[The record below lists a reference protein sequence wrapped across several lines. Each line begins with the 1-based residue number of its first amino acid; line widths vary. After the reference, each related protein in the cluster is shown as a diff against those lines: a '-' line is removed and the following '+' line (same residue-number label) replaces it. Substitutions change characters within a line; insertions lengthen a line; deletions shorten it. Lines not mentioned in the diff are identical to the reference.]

1 MAQQKPNILLITS
14 DEHDPAVTGC
24 YGDPIVRT
32 PNLDA
37 LADRGIRYD
46 RCYTTSPLCV
56 PARLSLTAGK
66 YISRVGAWN
75 NNTWL
80 PSADYP
86 SLPRLLNRVGYES
99 YLCGKMHYDRTRR
112 YGYEDLLP
120 GVRNRATKTGTG
132 GRRDPED
139 TSLNRKNWEDR
150 TSKFHVG
157 DHSKVMDGDRLV
169 TAEVCNFLDDRKAD
183 DAPFFLTAGYL
194 APHFPLIVPES
205 YYQMV
210 KGRVPMPEI
219 PEGYLETL
227 PTNYKQVNRG
237 FGVDHDDDE
246 LVRRGRELYWGFVT
260 WLDEEIGKVLDALGD
275 SEVAQNTVVIYTT
288 DHGENKGDH
297 GMWWKNNMFDHAS
310 RIPLIVSW
318 PERWSGQQSRTGA
331 CSLVDLSQTI
341 VDLAGAEVPDDWD
354 GNSMVEWMDDPDA
367 EWRDFA
373 LSEYYAHNI
382 ASGFVMV
389 RHGPYKYVYH
399 TRMDAEHGPE
409 RELYNLDD
417 DPGEFENLAG
427 DPEYRSIIERMHRM
441 LVAELGEEPDVT
453 EQRCRADYA
462 RGYQRTDI
470 ED

>member
-1 MAQQKPNILLITS
+1 MALQKPNILLITS

-24 YGDPIVRT
+24 YGDPIVHT

-37 LADRGIRYD
+37 LADQGIRYD

-66 YISRVGAWN
+66 YISRIGAWS

-80 PSADYP
+80 PSDDYP
-86 SLPRLLNRVGYES
+86 SLPRLLNQVGYES

-120 GVRNRATKTGTG
+120 GVRNRATKTGIG

-139 TSLNRKNWEDR
+139 TTLNRKNWEER

-157 DHSKVMDGDRLV
+157 DHSEVMDGDRLV
-169 TAEVCNFLDDRKAD
+169 TAKVCDFLEDRKAD
-183 DAPFFLTAGYL
+183 DVPFFLTAGYL
-194 APHFPLIVPES
+194 APHFPLIVPEP
-205 YYQMV
+205 YYRMYQ
-210 KGRVPMPEI
+210 GRVPVPEI

-237 FGVDHDDDE
+237 FGVDHDDAS
-246 LVRRGRELYWGFVT
+246 LIRRGRELYWGFVT
-260 WLDEEIGKVLDALGD
+260 WLDDEIGKVLDALEH
-275 SEVAQNTVVIYTT
+275 SEVGEDTIVIYTT

-318 PERWSGQQSRTGA
+318 PQRWSGRQSRTGA
-331 CSLVDLSQTI
+331 CSLVDVAQTI
-341 VDLAGAEVPDDWD
+341 ADLAGAEVPDDWD
-354 GNSMVEWMDDPDA
+354 GTSMVEWLDDADA
-367 EWRDFA
+367 GWRDFA

-399 TRMDAEHGPE
+399 TRMDETHGPE
-409 RELYNLDD
+409 RELYNLDE
-417 DPGEFENLAG
+417 DPGEFENLAD
-427 DPEYRSIIERMHRM
+427 DPAYQPVVTEMHAM
-441 LVAELGEEPDVT
+441 LLEELGEDPDVT
-453 EQRCRADYA
+453 EQRCRADYE
-462 RGYQRTDI
+462 RGYDRDL
-470 ED
+470 D